1 MSLNLWNKF
10 DRPLHL
16 ELTRSPLLLKVLVF
30 LHLAG
35 ISAWVSV
42 QLSPALRFT
51 AVAVLL
57 LQFWHLHRV
66 HVSPTARQAVRAV
79 YWASEAGW
87 RVRTASGWRRATLC
101 HPYYVTAQLV
111 AVRFRISRIRRVT
124 VIVVNDRTDA
134 DSFRRLRV
142 RLLQCAHGSGDRTQV
157 SGQR

>member
-16 ELTRSPLLLKVLVF
+16 ELTYSPLLLKVLVF

-35 ISAWVSV
+35 VYAWVSV
-42 QLSPALRFT
+42 PLSPALRLT

-57 LQFWHLHRV
+57 VQFWHLRRI
-66 HVSPTARQAVRAV
+66 HVWPIARQAVSAV
-79 YWASEAGW
+79 YWASESGW
-87 RVRTASGWRRATLC
+87 RVRTAGGWRRATLC
-101 HPYYVTAQLV
+101 HPYYVTARLV
-111 AVRFRISRIRRVT
+111 AVRFRISRMRHAT

-157 SGQR
+157 SGQQ